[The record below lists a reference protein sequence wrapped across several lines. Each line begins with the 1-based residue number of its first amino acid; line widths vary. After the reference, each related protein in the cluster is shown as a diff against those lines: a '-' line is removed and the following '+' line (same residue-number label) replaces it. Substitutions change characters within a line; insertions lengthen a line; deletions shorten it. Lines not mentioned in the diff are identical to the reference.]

1 VDHPAGPVG
10 ARVLAQTLVT
20 VPPTV
25 TAPDQS
31 TPLTALTAD
40 ATETQT
46 SAGPAD
52 VPHSRRRRRGLL
64 LVLLAIMLIGVN
76 LRITITSL
84 GALLDQVATDLHLAT
99 FTLGVLTALPA
110 AAFATVGALTGRL
123 HRRFGP
129 GPLLLVATALVALG
143 QLARAF
149 TGNAGVFLVSSAA
162 ALAGIAVG
170 NVLLPVLIKQYFPNR
185 IGLVTAGYTGAMTVG
200 STVAA
205 ATAVPVAA
213 AAGSWRVGLVV
224 WAVPAMLAV
233 APVLALRSARSGQG
247 ALQRPRIRVGRTRL
261 GWAMAVFFGLQ
272 SFSGYALMGWLPHL
286 YRDAGFS
293 DQTAGLLLALVVG
306 AGAPV
311 GLAMPWIAARRA
323 DQRPL
328 VVALAT
334 TMLVAYAGLAVAPHA
349 GALVWTGLLAA
360 GQGSFPLAL
369 ALLGLRARTMA
380 GTAALSGFAQS
391 TGYAIGMV
399 GPLSVGLLY
408 RFSGGF
414 LVPLGA
420 LALAM
425 VLQAVAGLRAARPGM
440 LEDELATGVARNTA
454 GADKAGELALAG

>member
-1 VDHPAGPVG
+1 
-10 ARVLAQTLVT
+10 VLLLPQALIAAT
-20 VPPTV
+20 PTV
-25 TAPDQS
+25 TAPGRRACLVE
-31 TPLTALTAD
+31 PTAASAGTLG
-40 ATETQT
+40 
-46 SAGPAD
+46 SAGPPEFPD
-52 VPHSRRRRRGLL
+52 PDRRRRGLL

-84 GALLDQVATDLHLAT
+84 GALLDQVAADLHLGPFA
-99 FTLGVLTALPA
+99 LGALTALPA

-123 HRRFGP
+123 HRRLGS
-129 GPLLLVATALVALG
+129 GPLLLAATALVALG
-143 QLARAF
+143 QLARAA
-149 TGNAGVFLVSSAA
+149 TASSGVFMLSSAA

-205 ATAVPVAA
+205 AMAVPVAA
-213 AAGSWRVGLVV
+213 AAGSWRVGLGV
-224 WAVPAMLAV
+224 WAVPAVLAV
-233 APVLALRSARSGQG
+233 APVLALWSARSGRVRRSG
-247 ALQRPRIRVGRTRL
+247 EHRARIRVGRTQL

-272 SFSGYALMGWLPHL
+272 SFCGYALMGWLPQL

-293 DQTAGLLLALVVG
+293 DQTAGLLLAVVVG

-328 VVALAT
+328 VVTLAA
-334 TMLVAYAGLAVAPHA
+334 TMLVAYAGLALAPRA
-349 GALVWTGLLAA
+349 GALVWTLLLAF
-360 GQGSFPLAL
+360 GQGSFPLSL

-391 TGYAIGMV
+391 TGYVIGMA

-425 VLQAVAGLRAARPGM
+425 VMQAAVGLRAARPGV
-440 LEDELATGVARNTA
+440 LEDELAGHVAKTTV
-454 GADKAGELALAG
+454 GTDKAGELALAG